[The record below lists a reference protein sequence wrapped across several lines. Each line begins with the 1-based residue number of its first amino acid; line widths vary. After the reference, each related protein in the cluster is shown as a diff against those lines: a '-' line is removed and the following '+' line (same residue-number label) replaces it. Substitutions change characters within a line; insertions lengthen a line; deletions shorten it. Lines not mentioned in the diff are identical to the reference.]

1 METLPIL
8 AIACIA
14 VVIGML
20 MVFESGKD
28 PEKYGKIGLPGALLP
43 GTLFVLAA
51 GVYNFVI
58 LIGVMF

>member
-28 PEKYGKIGLPGALLP
+28 PETNNGRK
-43 GTLFVLAA
+43 
-51 GVYNFVI
+51 
-58 LIGVMF
+58 

>member
-20 MVFESGKD
+20 MVFETEGKD
-28 PEKYGKIGLPGALLP
+28 PVTNNGRK
-43 GTLFVLAA
+43 
-51 GVYNFVI
+51 
-58 LIGVMF
+58 

>member
-28 PEKYGKIGLPGALLP
+28 PEKYGKIGLPGALIALVGAICIFALYFAGLLP
-43 GTLFVLAA
+43 S
-51 GVYNFVI
+51 
-58 LIGVMF
+58 